1 MTPLKRFY
9 NLLKLDR
16 KDVYQIFIYAAFS
29 GLISLSL
36 PLGIQAIVNFIQGGQ
51 ISVSWK
57 VLILIVTLGVAMV
70 GILTLMQLRITE
82 NLQQK
87 IFIRSSFEFA
97 YRLPKIS
104 FNALYD
110 EYPPEIANRFFDTL
124 AIQKGTSKLLLDFTT
139 ALLQVGLGLILLS
152 LYHPFF
158 ILFGIVL
165 LIMLYMIFKFS
176 FDKGLYTSLKESSY
190 KYKVVYWLQ
199 EIARNKNSF
208 IKKNNFDYAL
218 NKNDQLVNNYLN
230 YREKHFN
237 VIQTQFSQLIIYKVL
252 ITAGLLLVGGYLVLD
267 QKMNIGQFVAAEI
280 IILLII
286 NSVEKLIVGLET
298 LYDVLTA
305 VEKIGMV
312 TDLEIY
318 ESNKKPE
325 SDLSE
330 THLTI
335 ETVDMC
341 YRYPDDDKDTIKGI
355 NLKITPGE
363 KVFVAGVNNSGKTTL
378 VRLLSGYLVP
388 SSGIIYMNE
397 SVMKRSESGYYKNYT
412 GLVMQD
418 DTLFEGSLLE
428 NLTFNNPKVSNEDIK
443 WALDAVGLTVIVKR
457 LPNGLDTI
465 INSDGRHLTRS
476 VIQKIL
482 IARAIISR
490 PKVLFLEEPTISMD
504 PSASR
509 QIIDFLVSP
518 ENSWTIIVSSIDE
531 YWKKACNREID
542 MNNGEIVRDIKTIAN
557 A

>member
-504 PSASR
+504 PSTSR

-518 ENSWTIIVSSIDE
+518 ENSWTIVVSSIDE

>member
-165 LIMLYMIFKFS
+165 LIMLYIIFKFS

-218 NKNDQLVNNYLN
+218 KKNDQLVNNYLH

-286 NSVEKLIVGLET
+286 NSIEKLIVGLET

-305 VEKIGMV
+305 VEKIGLV
-312 TDLEIY
+312 TDLEIH

-341 YRYPDDDKDTIKGI
+341 FRYPDDDKDTIKNI

-363 KVFVAGVNNSGKTTL
+363 KVFVAGENNSGKTTL
-378 VRLLSGYLVP
+378 VRLLSGYLTP

-418 DTLFEGSLLE
+418 DTLFEASLLE
-428 NLTFNNPKVSNEDIK
+428 NLTFNNLKVSNEDIK

-476 VIQKIL
+476 VIQKIM

-504 PSASR
+504 PRAAR

-518 ENSWTIIVSSIDE
+518 ENNWTIIVSSIDE

>member
-16 KDVYQIFIYAAFS
+16 NDVYQIIIYAAFS

-165 LIMLYMIFKFS
+165 LIMLYIIFKFS

-218 NKNDQLVNNYLN
+218 NKNDQLVNNYLQ

-305 VEKIGMV
+305 VEKIGLV

-325 SDLSE
+325 TDLSE

-341 YRYPDDDKDTIKGI
+341 FRYPDDDKDTIKSI

-363 KVFVAGVNNSGKTTL
+363 KVFVAGENNSGKTTL
-378 VRLLSGYLVP
+378 VRLLSGYLSP

-476 VIQKIL
+476 VIQKIM

-504 PSASR
+504 PRAAR

-518 ENSWTIIVSSIDE
+518 ENNWTIIVSSIDE

-542 MNNGEIVRDIKTIAN
+542 MNDGEIVRDIKTIAN

>member
-218 NKNDQLVNNYLN
+218 NKNDKLVNNYLN

-305 VEKIGMV
+305 VEKIGLV

-318 ESNKKPE
+318 DNNKKPE

-330 THLTI
+330 IHLTI
-335 ETVDMC
+335 ETADMC
-341 YRYPDDDKDTIKGI
+341 FRYPDDDKDTIKGI

-378 VRLLSGYLVP
+378 VRLLSGYLSP

-476 VIQKIL
+476 VIQKIM

-504 PSASR
+504 PRAAR